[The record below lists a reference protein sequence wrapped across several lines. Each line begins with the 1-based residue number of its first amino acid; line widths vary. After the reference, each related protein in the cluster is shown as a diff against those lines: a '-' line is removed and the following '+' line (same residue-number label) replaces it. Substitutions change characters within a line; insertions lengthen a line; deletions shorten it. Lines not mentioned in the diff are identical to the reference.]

1 MLKSFAGDA
10 EHIILATGATDFRKQ
25 ITSLSSMVTMQ
36 YHRDPFADGY
46 VFIFCNRRRN
56 AIKVLRYDKN
66 GFVLATKK
74 LLDGMKFQW
83 PRNKDEVKEIT
94 GQQLEWLLDGL
105 EIEQKHAHHS
115 VDLSSENT
123 CF

>member
-25 ITSLSSMVTMQ
+25 ITSLSSKVTMQ
-36 YHRDPFADGY
+36 YHMDPFADGY

-94 GQQLEWLLDGL
+94 KQQLEWLLDGL